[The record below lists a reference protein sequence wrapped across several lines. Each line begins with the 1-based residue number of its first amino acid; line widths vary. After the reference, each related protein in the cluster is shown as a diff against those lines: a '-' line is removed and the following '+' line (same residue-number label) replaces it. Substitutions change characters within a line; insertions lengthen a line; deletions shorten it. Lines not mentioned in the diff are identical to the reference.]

1 MGWDG
6 PEGSEQ
12 RRKDL
17 IALPHQVRSEEG
29 RPDRNVLHAVGSVL
43 CVGEEQQTLVVVHGG
58 GYTSV
63 REQGYQSSSA
73 TRPAHQCLDNGQ
85 LEQGHDRGT
94 RGGPGGGRRTLL
106 QQDSL
111 KKRIL
116 VAEHETFVSGT
127 TVTLLQGLQRLFMVL
142 DGGLELL
149 DVLGAPLSER
159 SLGLP
164 VPLLALLGCGI
175 YLWLG

>member
-1 MGWDG
+1 MGWDD
-6 PEGSEQ
+6 PEGNGQ

-17 IALPHQVRSEEG
+17 IALPRQVRSEEG
-29 RPDRNVLHAVGSVL
+29 RPGRNVLHAGGSML
-43 CVGEEQQTLVVVHGG
+43 CVAEGQQTLAAVHGG

-63 REQGYQSSSA
+63 REQGYRSSSA
-73 TRPAHQCLDNGQ
+73 TRPAHQCLDKGQ
-85 LEQGHDRGT
+85 LEQGHEGGT
-94 RGGPGGGRRTLL
+94 RGGPGSRQRTLL

-142 DGGLELL
+142 DGGFELL

-159 SLGLP
+159 RLGLP
-164 VPLLALLGCGI
+164 VPLLALLGRGI

>member
-1 MGWDG
+1 MAGQG
-6 PEGSEQ
+6 PDS
-12 RRKDL
+12 K
-17 IALPHQVRSEEG
+17 
-29 RPDRNVLHAVGSVL
+29 
-43 CVGEEQQTLVVVHGG
+43 
-58 GYTSV
+58 
-63 REQGYQSSSA
+63 
-73 TRPAHQCLDNGQ
+73 
-85 LEQGHDRGT
+85 
-94 RGGPGGGRRTLL
+94 RRTLL

-142 DGGLELL
+142 DGGFELL

-159 SLGLP
+159 SLSLP
-164 VPLLALLGCGI
+164 VPLLALLGGGI